1 MYGPNVIDVTVKSY
15 WRLFLEEV
23 RFFSY
28 FTLIMQWNMKCP
40 LIDMSFFFGVCVC
53 VWGGEGRVWRVCRE
67 GDWRR
72 RLRFLYGHHFAIEGS
87 PGDTYI
93 FIIGFQPVFPKLIE
107 VNFFI
112 KNRRAHV
119 GRILL
124 SFFFNYLFPKHVKA
138 VSFLELCLFGEFG
151 VKYGRISIELKY
163 TLEWI

>member
-1 MYGPNVIDVTVKSY
+1 MEAFPWRGKVFLLLYFNHAMKHEMSAY
-15 WRLFLEEV
+15 WYEFLF
-23 RFFSY
+23 
-28 FTLIMQWNMKCP
+28 W
-40 LIDMSFFFGVCVC
+40 GVCVC
-53 VWGGEGRVWRVCRE
+53 VWGGGGRVWRVCRE
-67 GDWRR
+67 GGWRR

-151 VKYGRISIELKY
+151 VKYGRISIELK
-163 TLEWI
+163 